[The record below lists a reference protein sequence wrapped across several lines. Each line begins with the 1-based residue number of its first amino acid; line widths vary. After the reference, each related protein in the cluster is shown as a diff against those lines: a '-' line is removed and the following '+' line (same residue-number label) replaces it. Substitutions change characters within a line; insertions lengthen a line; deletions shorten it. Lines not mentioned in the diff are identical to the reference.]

1 MILGGYFAD
10 KGWVKW
16 SIAIGAILFTSGFYL
31 TGTATS
37 LAQLYINYGLI
48 AGLGQGFA
56 YSGCLSNILR
66 LFPDKRGLASGIITG
81 GMGLAAVFASPIA
94 NSLILSHDA
103 QHAFRTIG
111 LAYIV
116 IVLVASVFVQ
126 KAPAGYKPD
135 DWNPPTSSAQN
146 VVNKTWIDILKTPVF
161 YVVIAM
167 FFVGAFS
174 GLMIASNART
184 IGTSMFGLSATVAAL
199 YVSLYSIA
207 NSSGRFIWGT
217 CFR

>member
-1 MILGGYFAD
+1 MPQIMLAFSINSAIGPIPMILGGYVAD

-16 SIAIGAILFTSGFYL
+16 SIAIGAILFASGFYL

-37 LAQLYINYGLI
+37 LAQLYIYYGLI
-48 AGLGQGFA
+48 AGLGQGFS
-56 YSGCLSNILR
+56 YSGCLSNTLQ

-135 DWNPPTSSAQN
+135 GWNPPTSSAQN

-167 FFVGAFS
+167 FFV
-174 GLMIASNART
+174 
-184 IGTSMFGLSATVAAL
+184 
-199 YVSLYSIA
+199 
-207 NSSGRFIWGT
+207 
-217 CFR
+217 